1 MLFMNKVSKFILI
14 LFVTSFAYLL
24 IFPTLKWYFFTNDE
38 DKKISSYSKEAL
50 RDYSK
55 SKALSSLVKLKEL
68 YQRDPNAQIPD
79 DLKYLIPV
87 AKNNYRIYGKEPPK
101 SFNNAKVL
109 RDGFLTDSDIEELSL
124 EIYRY
129 YEDIKRN
136 KSKIIQLGLDLS
148 GGMSITISL
157 DYSGLEQKLGRTLSA
172 LEREEALGRT
182 MQILKERVDTFGL
195 TEPKITRE
203 AGGNKIFLDIPGEKD
218 EKRVDSLLSGRGN
231 LTFYV
236 VDNEATS
243 VLNAKILEAGPLYS
257 ISDIKSS
264 MGLGDNKKIF
274 PWYVKDSYGIDDE
287 SSVHYYVVDSS
298 VESSFDGS
306 HIKDAGVLNDHKTG
320 RDIVTFNLD
329 NEGSEKFFVFTQKN
343 IGKALAVVMEGKIKS
358 VANISHAIAGGNVSI
373 QGDSFDKREANELAL
388 VFKTAAFPVEI
399 KIDDL
404 RVIGPTMGEKTI
416 ALGIKAS
423 LLALV
428 LVFLFMLAYYKM
440 SGFVAGFSLVIYNL
454 FLILAILSAFNFTL
468 TLTSIAGLVLTMGM
482 AVDINIV
489 IYERIKEEI
498 RNGRKFGRAF
508 DDGFKKAFWAIMDSN
523 VTTFIAVLFLTLLGT
538 GTIQGFA
545 WSLSIGIVASLF
557 SSLIFSRFILE
568 VIISLSKSKC
578 VSISWSS
585 NYAKSV

>member
-1 MLFMNKVSKFILI
+1 MNKLSKFILI
-14 LFVTSFAYLL
+14 LFVTFFAYLL
-24 IFPTLKWYFFTNDE
+24 ISPTLKWYFFMEDE
-38 DKKISSYSKEAL
+38 DKRISSYSKEAL
-50 RDYSK
+50 KDYSK
-55 SKALSSLVKLKEL
+55 KKAFDALVRLKEL
-68 YQRDPNAQIPD
+68 YQKDPDAKLPD

-87 AKNNYRIYGKEPPK
+87 AKNNYKVYGKTFPGSLSVK
-101 SFNNAKVL
+101 DL

-124 EIYRY
+124 EIYKH
-129 YEDIKRN
+129 YESIKRD
-136 KSKIIQLGLDLS
+136 KSRIIQLGLDLS

-157 DYSGLEQKLGRTLSA
+157 DYSGLEKKLGRSLSS
-172 LEREEALGRT
+172 LEKEESIERT

-203 AGGNKIFLDIPGEKD
+203 AGGSKIFLDIPGERD
-218 EKRVDSLLSGRGN
+218 EYRVDSLLSGKGN

-236 VDNEATS
+236 VDDENTS
-243 VLNAKILEAGPLYS
+243 ILNTKILESGPLFS
-257 ISDIKSS
+257 IFDIKES
-264 MGLGDNKKIF
+264 MNLGENKKIF
-274 PWYVKDSYGIDDE
+274 PWYVKDSYGVDDE
-287 SSVHYYVVDSS
+287 SSVRYYVVDSS
-298 VESSFDGS
+298 VENSFDGA
-306 HIKDAGVLNDHKTG
+306 HIRDAGVSNDHRTG
-320 RDIVTFNLD
+320 RDMVTFNLD
-329 NEGSEKFFVFTQKN
+329 NEGSEKFFGFTQRN

-358 VANISHAIAGGNVSI
+358 VAGISYAIAGGNVSI

-404 RVIGPTMGEKTI
+404 RVIGPTIGEKTVE
-416 ALGIKAS
+416 LGIKAS

-428 LVFLFMLAYYKM
+428 LVFLFMFIYYKV
-440 SGFVAGFSLVIYNL
+440 SGFVAGFSLVVYNI

-482 AVDINIV
+482 AVDINII
-489 IYERIKEEI
+489 IYERIKEEM
-498 RNGRKFGRAF
+498 RNGRKFERAF
-508 DDGFKKAFWAIMDSN
+508 EDGFKKAFWTIMDSN

-538 GTIQGFA
+538 GIIQGFA
-545 WSLSIGIVASLF
+545 WSLSVGIVASLF

-568 VIISLSKSKC
+568 VIVSCNKSKY

>member
-1 MLFMNKVSKFILI
+1 MNKVSKFILI
-14 LFVTSFAYLL
+14 LCVTSFAYLL

-55 SKALSSLVKLKEL
+55 NKALSSLIELKKL
-68 YQRDPNAQIPD
+68 YQNNPNAQIPD
-79 DLKYLIPV
+79 DLKYLIPI
-87 AKNNYRIYGKEPPK
+87 AQNNYKIYGKEFPK
-101 SFNNAKVL
+101 FFDNVKVL
-109 RDGFLTDSDIEELSL
+109 RDGFLTDADIEELSL

-129 YEDIKRN
+129 YEEIKRN
-136 KSKIIQLGLDLS
+136 KNRIIQLGLDLS
-148 GGMSITISL
+148 GGMSVTISL
-157 DYSGLEQKLGRTLSA
+157 DYSSLEQKLGRTLSFQ
-172 LEREEALGRT
+172 EKEEAFERT

-203 AGGNKIFLDIPGEKD
+203 ASGNKIFLDVPGERD

-231 LTFYV
+231 LIFYV

-243 VLNAKILEAGPLYS
+243 VLNTKILEAGPLYS
-257 ISDIKSS
+257 ISDIKNS

-287 SSVHYYVVDSS
+287 STVRYYVVDSS
-298 VESSFDGS
+298 VENSFDGF
-306 HIKDAGVLNDHKTG
+306 HISDAGVLNDYKTG
-320 RDIVTFNLD
+320 RDMVTFNLD
-329 NEGSEKFFVFTQKN
+329 NEGSEKFFEFTKKN

-358 VANISHAIAGGNVSI
+358 VANISHAIAGGSVSI

-404 RVIGPTMGEKTI
+404 RVIGPTIGEKTVK
-416 ALGIKAS
+416 LGIKAS

-428 LVFLFMLAYYKM
+428 LVFLFMLVYYKI

-482 AVDINIV
+482 AVDINII

-498 RNGRKFGRAF
+498 RNGRKFERAF
-508 DDGFKKAFWAIMDSN
+508 DDGFKRAFWAIMDSN
-523 VTTFIAVLFLTLLGT
+523 ITTFIAVFFLTLLGT

-545 WSLSIGIVASLF
+545 WTLSIGIVASLF

-568 VIISLSKSKC
+568 FIMSFSKSKC
-578 VSISWSS
+578 LSISWSS
-585 NYAKSV
+585 NYAKGV